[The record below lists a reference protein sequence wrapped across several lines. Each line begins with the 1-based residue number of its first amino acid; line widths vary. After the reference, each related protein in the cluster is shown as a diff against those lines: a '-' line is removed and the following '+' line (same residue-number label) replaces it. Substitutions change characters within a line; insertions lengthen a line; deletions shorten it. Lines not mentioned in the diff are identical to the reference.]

1 MTSFEFV
8 FKRTR
13 CLFLICFF
21 FGCLYFFD
29 QTKNFFLEN
38 IFIFPQNGV
47 TKPSERRMSDARCA
61 KRMKSSGS
69 LLYQDL
75 EILLFGPSTNY
86 CFAPSRTT
94 SDRYLGEGEVAEFSG
109 NLAEKRRALIV
120 FLIASKRSL
129 TSQGEIFVEN
139 PRKMLCR
146 RFIFVYCPFTSFSIL

>member
-1 MTSFEFV
+1 MTSFEFED
-8 FKRTR
+8 KRTR

-21 FGCLYFFD
+21 SAVLLFL
-29 QTKNFFLEN
+29 TKLKNFFLEN
-38 IFIFPQNGV
+38 IFIFPQNDV
-47 TKPSERRMSDARCA
+47 TKPHRMSDARCA

-109 NLAEKRRALIV
+109 NLAEKLREL
-120 FLIASKRSL
+120 
-129 TSQGEIFVEN
+129 
-139 PRKMLCR
+139 
-146 RFIFVYCPFTSFSIL
+146 